1 MTEKYWEV
9 PHNQLALQIEK
20 LSKIYN
26 DKVNNIALDDI
37 SLNVPVGSIFGL
49 LGPNGA
55 GKSTLI
61 KVITGVHRPNS
72 GKIFFKESE
81 VEIKSVSQSRKMGIE
96 AVYQERALCDQQ
108 ELYRN
113 IFAGREITNAF
124 GFLKI
129 KQQRKEAE
137 RILRDYIGFTSKAI
151 TVDSQVMGLSGGE
164 KQGVAFGRSLYFNS
178 DLIVLDEPTMGLS
191 IQETEKVLNFV
202 KGLKNE
208 NKSAIFID
216 HNIIHVYG
224 AADRF
229 IILDRGEVVGEFLK
243 NQISREELV
252 KKMIQLHES
261 GKIKVE

>member
-1 MTEKYWEV
+1 MAGLFIYIMSEELLKLENIYKNFGNVKVLKDVNLNIKKGEV
-9 PHNQLALQIEK
+9 VALIG
-20 LSKIYN
+20 
-26 DKVNNIALDDI
+26 D
-37 SLNVPVGSIFGL
+37 
-49 LGPNGA
+49 NGA

-72 GKIFFKESE
+72 GKVFFKNEE
-81 VEIKSVSQSRKMGIE
+81 VNIKSVSQSRKMGIE

-113 IFAGREITNAF
+113 IFAGREITNSL

-137 RILRDYIGFTSKAI
+137 KILRDYIGFTSKAI
-151 TVDSQVMGLSGGE
+151 TVDSTVMGLSGGE

-202 KGLKNE
+202 RGLKNE

-229 IILDRGEVVGEFLK
+229 VILDRGEVVGEFMK
-243 NQISREELV
+243 DEITREELV
-252 KKMIQLHES
+252 KKMIELHES
-261 GKIKVE
+261 GKIEVEA

>member
-1 MTEKYWEV
+1 MAGLYFFYMAEELLRLENIYKNFGNVKVLKDVNLNIKKGEV
-9 PHNQLALQIEK
+9 VALIG
-20 LSKIYN
+20 
-26 DKVNNIALDDI
+26 D
-37 SLNVPVGSIFGL
+37 
-49 LGPNGA
+49 NGA

-72 GKIFFKESE
+72 GKVFFKDEE
-81 VEIKSVSQSRKMGIE
+81 VNIKSVSQSRKMGIE

-113 IFAGREITNAF
+113 IFAGREITNSL

-137 RILRDYIGFTSKAI
+137 KILRDYIGFTSKAI
-151 TVDSQVMGLSGGE
+151 TVDSTVMGLSGGE

-202 KGLKNE
+202 RGLKNE

-229 IILDRGEVVGEFLK
+229 VILDRGEVVGEFMK
-243 NQISREELV
+243 DEITREELV
-252 KKMIQLHES
+252 KKMIELHES
-261 GKIKVE
+261 GKIEVEA

>member
-1 MTEKYWEV
+1 MAEELLKLENIYKSFGNVKVLKDVNMKIKKGEV
-9 PHNQLALQIEK
+9 VALIG
-20 LSKIYN
+20 
-26 DKVNNIALDDI
+26 D
-37 SLNVPVGSIFGL
+37 
-49 LGPNGA
+49 NGA

-72 GKIFFKESE
+72 GKIIFKDKE
-81 VEIKSVSQSRKMGIE
+81 VKIKSVSQSRKMGIE
-96 AVYQERALCDQQ
+96 AVYLERALCDQQ

-129 KQQRKEAE
+129 KEQRKEAE
-137 RILRDYIGFTSKAI
+137 KILRDYIGFTSKAI
-151 TVDSQVMGLSGGE
+151 TVDSTVMGLSGGE

-202 KGLKNE
+202 RGLKDFVRGLKDE

-229 IILDRGEVVGEFLK
+229 VILDRGEIVGEFNK
-243 NQISREELV
+243 DEITREDLV
-252 KKMIQLHES
+252 KKMIELHES
-261 GKIKVE
+261 GKIKVET

>member
-1 MTEKYWEV
+1 MAEQLLKLENIYKNFGNVKVLKDVNITINKGEV
-9 PHNQLALQIEK
+9 VALIG
-20 LSKIYN
+20 
-26 DKVNNIALDDI
+26 D
-37 SLNVPVGSIFGL
+37 
-49 LGPNGA
+49 NGA

-61 KVITGVHRPNS
+61 KVITGVHTKFRKN
-72 GKIFFKESE
+72 FFKNSE
-81 VEIKSVSQSRKMGIE
+81 VNIKSVSQSRKMGIE

-113 IFAGREITNAF
+113 IFAGRKITNSF

-129 KQQRKEAE
+129 KEQRKEAE
-137 RILRDYIGFTSKAI
+137 KILRDYIGFTSKAI

-243 NQISREELV
+243 DQISREELV
-252 KKMIQLHES
+252 QRMIQLHES
-261 GKIKVE
+261 GKIKVEE

>member
-1 MTEKYWEV
+1 MLIL
-9 PHNQLALQIEK
+9 NLGCG
-20 LSKIYN
+20 SKTC
-26 DKVNNIALDDI
+26 NNPNVISIDWSI
-37 SLNVPVGSIFGL
+37 SLIL
-49 LGPNGA
+49 
-55 GKSTLI
+55 K
-61 KVITGVHRPNS
+61 
-72 GKIFFKESE
+72 
-81 VEIKSVSQSRKMGIE
+81 
-96 AVYQERALCDQQ
+96 
-108 ELYRN
+108 RN
-113 IFAGREITNAF
+113 F
-124 GFLKI
+124 FLKI
-129 KQQRKEAE
+129 FLSNFLSKERYLKIKEQRKEAE
-137 RILRDYIGFTSKAI
+137 KILRDYIGFTSKAI

-243 NQISREELV
+243 DQISREELV
-252 KKMIQLHES
+252 QRMIQLHES
-261 GKIKVE
+261 GKIKVEE

>member
-1 MTEKYWEV
+1 MSEQLLRLKNIYKNFGNVKVLKDVNITINKGEV
-9 PHNQLALQIEK
+9 VALIG
-20 LSKIYN
+20 
-26 DKVNNIALDDI
+26 D
-37 SLNVPVGSIFGL
+37 
-49 LGPNGA
+49 NGA

-61 KVITGVHRPNS
+61 KVITGVHTPNS
-72 GKIFFKESE
+72 GKIFFKENE
-81 VEIKSVSQSRKMGIE
+81 VKIKSVSQSRKMGIE

-108 ELYRN
+108 ELFRN
-113 IFAGREITNAF
+113 IFAGREITNSF
-124 GFLKI
+124 GFLDI
-129 KQQRKEAE
+129 KKQRKEAE

-243 NQISREELV
+243 DQISREELV
-252 KKMIQLHES
+252 QKMIQLHES
-261 GKIKVE
+261 GKIKVDA

>member
-1 MTEKYWEV
+1 MAEELLKLQNIYKNFGNVKVLKDVNIKINKGEV
-9 PHNQLALQIEK
+9 VALIG
-20 LSKIYN
+20 
-26 DKVNNIALDDI
+26 D
-37 SLNVPVGSIFGL
+37 
-49 LGPNGA
+49 NGA

-61 KVITGVHRPNS
+61 KVITGVHSPNS
-72 GKIFFKESE
+72 GKVFFKEEE
-81 VEIKSVSQSRKMGIE
+81 VQIKSVAQSRKMGIE

-113 IFAGREITNAF
+113 IFAGREITNSF
-124 GFLKI
+124 GFLDI
-129 KQQRKEAE
+129 KKQRKEAE
-137 RILRDYIGFTSKAI
+137 KILRDYIGFTSKAI

-229 IILDRGEVVGEFLK
+229 IILDRGEVVGEFNK
-243 NQISREELV
+243 ENITREELV
-252 KKMIQLHES
+252 QRMIQLHES
-261 GKIKVE
+261 GKLKVEE

>member
-1 MTEKYWEV
+1 MTEELLKLENIYKNFGNVKVLKDVNITINKGEV
-9 PHNQLALQIEK
+9 VALIG
-20 LSKIYN
+20 
-26 DKVNNIALDDI
+26 D
-37 SLNVPVGSIFGL
+37 
-49 LGPNGA
+49 NGA

-61 KVITGVHRPNS
+61 KVITGVHTPNS
-72 GKIFFKESE
+72 GKIFFKNNE
-81 VEIKSVSQSRKMGIE
+81 VQIKSVSQSRKMGIE

-113 IFAGREITNAF
+113 IFAGREITNSL

-137 RILRDYIGFTSKAI
+137 KILRDYIGFTSKAI

-191 IQETEKVLNFV
+191 IQETEKVLSFV

-243 NQISREELV
+243 DQISREELV

-261 GKIKVE
+261 GKIKVEE

>member
-1 MTEKYWEV
+1 MAGFKNKNMPEQLLKLQNIYKNFGNVKVLKDVNITINKGEV
-9 PHNQLALQIEK
+9 VALIG
-20 LSKIYN
+20 
-26 DKVNNIALDDI
+26 D
-37 SLNVPVGSIFGL
+37 
-49 LGPNGA
+49 NGA

-61 KVITGVHRPNS
+61 KVITGVHTPNT
-72 GKIFFKESE
+72 GKIFFKEKE
-81 VEIKSVSQSRKMGIE
+81 VQIKSVSQSRKMGIE

-108 ELYRN
+108 ELFRN
-113 IFAGREITNAF
+113 IFAGREITNSF

-129 KQQRKEAE
+129 KEQRKEAE
-137 RILRDYIGFTSKAI
+137 RILREYIGFTSKAI

-243 NQISREELV
+243 EQISREELV
-252 KKMIQLHES
+252 QKMIQLHES
-261 GKIKVE
+261 GKIKIEE

>member
-1 MTEKYWEV
+1 MAGLYFLMSEELLKLENIYKNFGNVKDLNDINIKINKGEV
-9 PHNQLALQIEK
+9 VALIG
-20 LSKIYN
+20 
-26 DKVNNIALDDI
+26 D
-37 SLNVPVGSIFGL
+37 
-49 LGPNGA
+49 NGA

-61 KVITGVHRPNS
+61 KVITGVHRPTS
-72 GKIFFKESE
+72 GKIYFNKNM
-81 VEIKSVSQSRKMGIE
+81 VNIKSVSESRKMGIE

-108 ELYRN
+108 ELWRN
-113 IFAGREITNAF
+113 IFAGREITKAF
-124 GFLKI
+124 GFLDI
-129 KQQRKEAE
+129 KKQRKEAE
-137 RILRDYIGFTSKAI
+137 KILRDYIGFTSKAI
-151 TVDSQVMGLSGGE
+151 TVDSTIMGLSGGE

-229 IILDRGEVVGEFLK
+229 IILDRGEVVGEFEK
-243 NQISREELV
+243 NEISREELV
-252 KKMIQLHES
+252 QKMIQLHES
-261 GKIKVE
+261 GKIKVEE